1 MRLGL
6 HTGPFELVSPCKL
19 VSAAAGTLQV
29 TSFAQADDQAS
40 SSIRKDVT
48 NTIKALG
55 RAKKPKEA
63 VAQLRVLAE
72 AKLQPDRQAATA
84 LVDACAR
91 NGAMVMAQKAFDELF
106 GTHSGC
112 PEACLVP
119 FGRP

>member
-1 MRLGL
+1 MLAL
-6 HTGPFELVSPCKL
+6 PCSLVSI
-19 VSAAAGTLQV
+19 AAGILQV
-29 TSFAQADDQAS
+29 TCFAQADDQAS

-48 NTIKALG
+48 KTIKALG

-106 GTHSGC
+106 GTPPCRWHSPDMPG
-112 PEACLVP
+112 A
-119 FGRP
+119 F